1 MKKNFKA
8 LVVALFALLLLIAVP
23 TTSRADKPRKGKPAD
38 AKTLSYTPKHVAE
51 GHVRA
56 DGNLGEWGAAK
67 PIHFETIISGEYE
80 YDWTS
85 PRDLSADLTV
95 LYSPLYLH
103 LLLQVKDNV
112 VTGRHRRVKGDRVEL
127 WFAVPQ
133 KRGHKIYGLLVDIG
147 PTAQNKPPTLKWL
160 AGGKKKTV
168 SQIELFATAL
178 GNGYDFEI
186 SIPLALLNARPAV
199 VNGDIGFCALVRDWD
214 ADDDNED
221 EVAIAT
227 CPIHP
232 RKSKRIKNETMG
244 KLHFNYLEEIWKAL
258 QAQNEALVKNE
269 TTFDQAM
276 DLTPN
281 AIDDYVHIQQNNL
294 AIITIADG
302 QASIEWSWQTLP
314 IPQNARILE
323 VKKIKQEKKD
333 KLQITYRIEGDND
346 RHQYICDDCISQ

>member
-127 WFAVPQ
+127 WS
-133 KRGHKIYGLLVDIG
+133 
-147 PTAQNKPPTLKWL
+147 
-160 AGGKKKTV
+160 GGKKKTV